1 LDVDFSEDGF
11 KSEVLL
17 PGVDWEAR
25 GASDEEAGRMVL
37 LDSGR
42 IAAGLDKLD
51 ELFDPNVEAVVL
63 WVLVDA
69 D

>member
-1 LDVDFSEDGF
+1 
-11 KSEVLL
+11 
-17 PGVDWEAR
+17 
-25 GASDEEAGRMVL
+25 MVL
-37 LDSGR
+37 LDGGR

-63 WVLVDA
+63 WVLIDA